1 MSDEPKKKGR
11 PPGPAVVLTGEML
24 DRAEKMAGYG
34 MTAAQIASV
43 LGFSE
48 RTLFRRMNDDERF
61 AAALEA
67 GRAKAAE
74 SVGRA
79 LFHKATDGD
88 VNAIKWYEMTR
99 LGRAPLAPIP
109 PASEEGSGTPKRL
122 VLEDPGEDPEDE

>member
-1 MSDEPKKKGR
+1 MGNEPKKKGR
-11 PPGPAVVLTGEML
+11 PPGPAFALTGEML

-88 VNAIKWYEMTR
+88 VNAIKWWEMTR
-99 LGRAPLAPIP
+99 ERRAPLAPINLQ
-109 PASEEGSGTPKRL
+109 AEGDDGTPKRF
-122 VLEDPGEDPEDE
+122 VVEDPGEDSDDE